1 MAPVQNARLIY
12 KSVPEGYPIPG
23 QTTVYDT
30 NDSIDLE
37 NAPLNGG
44 FLAKTLI
51 LSIDPFLRGKMRKPE
66 KKSYS
71 AEFKIGEP
79 LYSYG
84 VARVL
89 RSATPEVKVGQYITG
104 NFISF
109 SEYAICPPTVLPSLT
124 VVDKRPDLELRTYVG
139 AAGMPGQTA
148 YSGWKEHADPKPNDV
163 VFVTTGAGPVG
174 SLVIQLAKQAGCKVI
189 ASAGSEDKVA
199 FMKSIGADVAF
210 NYKTTDTREVLQ
222 KEGPIDIYWDHVGG
236 EILDAVIEFS
246 AENARLILC
255 GSISGYNTGGAA
267 PIKNLSMAVGKCLHL
282 HGILVFR
289 IFHKH
294 AKAFWE
300 EIPPKLA
307 SGEIKFREEVTKGLD
322 KAGDVILAVQKG
334 TNTGKAIVVVAEE

>member
-1 MAPVQNARLIY
+1 MDAA
-12 KSVPEGYPIPG
+12 GYPIPG

-30 NDSIDLE
+30 SASIDLE
-37 NAPLNGG
+37 NAPLDGG

-89 RSATPEVKVGQYITG
+89 RSETPDVKVASTLLAIL
-104 NFISF
+104 FVPF
-109 SEYAICPPTVLPSLT
+109 SEYAIYPPTVLPSLT

-148 YSGWKEHADPKPNDV
+148 YSGWKEHADPKPVCVSFSFISGALKEILKQNDV

-174 SLVIQLAKQAGCKVI
+174 SFVIQLAKQAGCKVI

-236 EILDAVIEFS
+236 EILDAVIEYS
-246 AENARLILC
+246 AENARLI
-255 GSISGYNTGGAA
+255 
-267 PIKNLSMAVGKCLHL
+267 NLSMAVGKCLHL

-294 AKAFWE
+294 AKAFWD